1 MLKKPQVLRY
11 ALIALV
17 CTVANAAPCS
27 AQDQFP
33 SRVVTIVSPFSPG
46 STPDV
51 ASRLLAPLLSERL
64 GKPVIVENKVGANGN
79 IAMASVARA
88 APDGY
93 TLIMAPDVAFCVNPN
108 IYANLPF
115 DSRRDFVPIASV
127 VTHQFVLLVR
137 PDIPPRDIPSF
148 AEFARTARPSLL
160 YASIGVGSLHHLAME
175 MLKQRADI
183 DLMHV
188 PYRGGNAALTA
199 ILSGDVQAHFSASAG
214 GEMINSGRLKALAST
229 GSKRL
234 KNFPN
239 LPTVAETYPDYSV
252 GAWIGLFAPAGTPD
266 SIVARLRKDVRD
278 ATATPLFAERINVSG
293 SEEPLL
299 LNDADF
305 LKLMESDCGKYGPL
319 VKSLGIKAD

>member
-1 MLKKPQVLRY
+1 MQKRSAALRL
-11 ALIALV
+11 AFIGFISII
-17 CTVANAAPCS
+17 ANAPPCS

-51 ASRLLAPLLSERL
+51 ASRLLAPILSERL

-115 DSRRDFVPIASV
+115 DARRDFVPISSV
-127 VTHQFVLLVR
+127 VTHQFVLFVR
-137 PDIPPRDIPSF
+137 PDMQPRDLPSF
-148 AEFARTARPSLL
+148 VEFARAARPPLL

-175 MLKQRADI
+175 MLKQRANI

-188 PYRGGNAALTA
+188 PYRGGSAALTA
-199 ILSGDVQAHFSASAG
+199 ILGGDVQAHFSASAG

-229 GSKRL
+229 GVKRL
-234 KNFPN
+234 KSFPN

-266 SIVARLRKDVRD
+266 AIVARLRKDVRE
-278 ATATPLFAERINVSG
+278 AIATPFFAERINVSG
-293 SEEPLL
+293 SEEPLQ

-305 LKLMESDCGKYGPL
+305 LKLMDSDCGKYGPL